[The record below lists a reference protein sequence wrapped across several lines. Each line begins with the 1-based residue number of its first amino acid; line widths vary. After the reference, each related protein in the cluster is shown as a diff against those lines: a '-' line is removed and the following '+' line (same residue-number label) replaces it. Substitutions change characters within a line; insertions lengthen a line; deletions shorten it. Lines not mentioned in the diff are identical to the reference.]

1 MLADSIAI
9 VPKRPNPYPR
19 FMRLA
24 LVISQLSAG
33 GAERVVSTLSGYW
46 ADHGHDVTLITF
58 WSASTDLYPLNEKV
72 KRIALELG
80 RQSPGVRQ
88 HPMTN
93 WRRLWALRRTLRASN
108 PEVVISFLDTIN
120 MLTLLASRGLGVPVI
135 ASERVHPAYHG
146 IGAVRS
152 RVRRLVYPW
161 AQAVVVPSEGI
172 REWLSA
178 FVSPRALHVIP
189 NPARPA
195 GQGRN
200 VLGAPFPAPHI
211 VIGLG
216 RLEPQKQFDYLL
228 RAFARCSSRH
238 AEWSLAIIGEGSERK
253 NLEQI
258 AVELGIADR
267 VRWLGVVAQPERVL
281 LEASIFVLSSRY
293 EGFPNALLEAMSSGL
308 AAVSFDCPSGPAE
321 IIRHEIDGL
330 LVPPQDLEG
339 LAAALDR
346 LMADEVL
353 RERLG
358 RRATEVSERFALKS
372 VAGLWEELIRDVVS
386 NRIKSTER

>member
-1 MLADSIAI
+1 
-9 VPKRPNPYPR
+9 
-19 FMRLA
+19 
-24 LVISQLSAG
+24 
-33 GAERVVSTLSGYW
+33 
-46 ADHGHDVTLITF
+46 
-58 WSASTDLYPLNEKV
+58 
-72 KRIALELG
+72 
-80 RQSPGVRQ
+80 
-88 HPMTN
+88 
-93 WRRLWALRRTLRASN
+93 
-108 PEVVISFLDTIN
+108 
-120 MLTLLASRGLGVPVI
+120 
-135 ASERVHPAYHG
+135 
-146 IGAVRS
+146 
-152 RVRRLVYPW
+152 
-161 AQAVVVPSEGI
+161 
-172 REWLSA
+172 
-178 FVSPRALHVIP
+178 
-189 NPARPA
+189 
-195 GQGRN
+195 
-200 VLGAPFPAPHI
+200 
-211 VIGLG
+211 
-216 RLEPQKQFDYLL
+216 LEPQKQFDYLL

-386 NRIKSTER
+386 NRIKSTEH